1 MYLIFLKQKKKLFL
15 ILKKFY
21 HKNSYKNIFFFNILK
36 RIYFKKIFFY
46 NIKCF
51 GKKKCKKKI
60 FNYFFL
66 KEKNYFFYYNIF
78 KILFTI
84 YNFCSVNFFLLKSF
98 LLLDLKNNLFINFFF
113 YFSKFI
119 LKTNNVKNIFFFLI
133 KFNSIIFFL
142 NIIEKNIKK
151 KNKIFLFKKNFY
163 LFFFKK
169 KIFNLFLKINNIV
182 FIYNNNNYIIEF
194 FSIIS
199 KLIFLIIFN
208 NLKVK
213 KKTKNNFVYQ
223 NTEFIMFKKSFVIV
237 NLNINLY
244 TKKIFCKHKI
254 SFFFKKNIFYNY
266 LNKNILNKLI

>member
-1 MYLIFLKQKKKLFL
+1 MYLIFLKQKKKFFL

-21 HKNSYKNIFFFNILK
+21 HKNIYKNIFFFNILK

-51 GKKKCKKKI
+51 GKVNCKKKI
-60 FNYFFL
+60 FSYFFL
-66 KEKNYFFYYNIF
+66 KKKKYFFLNNIFNIFLKIYNIYL
-78 KILFTI
+78 I
-84 YNFCSVNFFLLKSF
+84 NFFLFKSF
-98 LLLDLKNNLFINFFF
+98 LILKINNIFFLNFFSF
-113 YFSKFI
+113 FSKFL
-119 LKTNNVKNIFFFLI
+119 LKEKSINNICFFLI
-133 KFNSIIFFL
+133 NFNNIIFFL
-142 NIIEKNIKK
+142 NINK
-151 KNKIFLFKKNFY
+151 KNTKKINKVFLFKKNFY
-163 LFFFKK
+163 LFFLKK
-169 KIFNLFLKINNIV
+169 KIFNIFLKIKNII

-194 FSIIS
+194 FLIIS

-223 NTEFIMFKKSFVIV
+223 NTEFVMFKKSFIII

-254 SFFFKKNIFYNY
+254 SFFLKKNIFYYY
-266 LNKNILNKLI
+266 LNKYILNKII